1 MTRLS
6 LAGYVKCPGARA
18 LCPLLCALCNTF
30 LAQGTRHDF
39 GYAAA
44 TATAAA
50 FIVGHQKKKKEKS
63 MSGKSRN
70 FMSIVWAKSV

>member
-6 LAGYVKCPGARA
+6 LAGYVKCPVTSA
-18 LCPLLCALCNTF
+18 PCNTF
-30 LAQGTRHDF
+30 LAQGTRHEF
-39 GYAAA
+39 GYAA
-44 TATAAA
+44 ATAAA
-50 FIVGHQKKKKEKS
+50 FIVGHQKKKKR